1 MRTRGASGGPC
12 ETRRELTERELQIGP
27 VVLDVGIAHQ
37 IEQSRVIGKN
47 EAGEPLRLSLG
58 AKRLPLGAVR
68 WQRAYR
74 PSLRS
79 AFRTRN
85 KRGVCGPLGDH
96 QSPARES
103 VKRDSGLRPIG
114 GADDDEPSAPRRRG
128 KRGREDPR
136 VLIRSREHPEGVRS
150 RGLESARVSKQLA
163 DITFEPH
170 LGPDLHVKPML
181 ATA

>member
-12 ETRRELTERELQIGP
+12 ETRRKLTERELQIGP

-74 PSLRS
+74 PSLPS

-96 QSPARES
+96 HSPTRES

-114 GADDDEPSAPRRRG
+114 GADDDEPSTPRRRG
-128 KRGREDPR
+128 KRRGEDPR
-136 VLIRSREHPEGVRS
+136 VVILARDHPEGVRS
-150 RGLESARVSKQLA
+150 SGLEGAP
-163 DITFEPH
+163 IGEE
-170 LGPDLHVKPML
+170 LGGIAFKP
-181 ATA
+181 